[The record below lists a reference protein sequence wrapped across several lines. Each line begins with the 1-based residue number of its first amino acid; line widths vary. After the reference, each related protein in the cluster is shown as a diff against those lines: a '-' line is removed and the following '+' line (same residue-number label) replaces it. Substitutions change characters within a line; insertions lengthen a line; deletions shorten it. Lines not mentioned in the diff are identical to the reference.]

1 MRNITRKLVLSAG
14 VSVIALG
21 GMAFSAQAEDTK
33 APAAAKKSDDSV
45 LVVTARRKALK
56 NAIEIKKSSDTIVDS
71 IVADEAGQLPDTSIT
86 EVLQR
91 VPGVTL
97 SRFSTQSGGT
107 PSFQIEGTGI
117 SVRGL
122 PYNASTLNGRQVFS
136 ASGASAIQWQEV
148 TPELGAG
155 VDIYKASRAD
165 LIEGGTSSID
175 LRTRMPFDYKKPTF
189 DMSLGASYGDQI
201 KKTSPN
207 MSALFTK
214 RFDTNIGEI
223 GFLVDGAYSKYYS
236 EDSDAQMGPYLSEND
251 PNRDS
256 SPGAF
261 DGKALVP
268 TGYGWSQSK
277 HDRDR
282 YGLYVA
288 AQWKPSDDFT
298 YSSTFFYSQYRNK
311 DLSHSGSW
319 SYGPTAS
326 AENIPVHPDSQ
337 GKCPTPVSKADCVDA
352 TFDANGAMT
361 AGSIYVGATGD
372 TGGPVFGWGGNGWL
386 FSALPKGDPAYEW
399 IWGESW
405 SPDAGH
411 NASNTILTADCR
423 TKYGALDSSSP
434 NIDWGKWAQPGMF
447 YCQSTNNSSGATGLR
462 LGANTSAGQGN
473 SATMDFSNSFVWTP
487 NDHMRV
493 KGALQYVRSINKSVS
508 MYTGITQDDPNLSSA
523 SFDVRNDVPV
533 LGGFDATALANTKT
547 AYFSQMSYNGNHN
560 NGAML
565 AANFDV
571 DYNFGDDHFFKSVSF
586 GARVTSRRERDNF
599 EGTYW
604 APLAEDWVSYPS
616 PAMQTTGKESQSR
629 AYLAGP
635 NAITGPYWVKD
646 DPNTPAVE
654 GDTFSEYVLDAN
666 GHKIADSSDGSGTG
680 YKTQQVTKDI
690 HVTPYGTVSSADY
703 QLYGFPGFFAGKT
716 PSPGTVI
723 TPSDALMQSFNW
735 QHLASISTDATQD
748 AVNAA
753 RCAADPNALACD
765 SHPGHWTPQQYWDK
779 NIDQGL
785 GIVNSTASNKA
796 IYLETKFGSDGFW
809 FVPAFTGNMGLRY
822 VVNHLTSEGNFRVNS
837 AKDFYLNPACAGIA
851 LAISAPGGL
860 PANLGCHLYQVP
872 VSSEPRTLDYGYAR
886 LLPSFNLKFALP
898 HKLTLRLAGSQ
909 NMSMPNLND
918 VRAGGTVSPGLIETQ
933 TANGTVDYLWTMTS
947 NTGSNR
953 KPVMFTSGDVS
964 LEWYP
969 KDGAYAY
976 LDVFGKE
983 LRDQDLYTSYFETH
997 DTPLIDKTTGQT
1009 VTVSLPWFY
1018 QSNLSAHKAAEIKGF
1033 ELGGRT
1039 FFDFLPAPFDGFGVS
1054 GSVTYVDSRNP
1065 AILANSVVG
1074 PYIPDNSGKTNNNG
1088 PVQGNPNTDFKTM
1101 PYFGMA
1107 RWSYNVELYYSKGPF
1122 STRLAYNWHD
1132 KQLLSTNANPTSY
1145 NATGG
1150 NPYTCTSCL
1159 HNGLNGQVYEM
1170 VPLWSA
1176 AAGYLDWS
1184 ADYKINDRM
1193 TMGVSAA
1200 NLTKT
1205 VSKTLQ
1211 EPLPGVFERLDT
1223 YMADQRIN
1231 LYLRM
1236 HY

>member
-1 MRNITRKLVLSAG
+1 MYNKRLKTFLSAG
-14 VSVIALG
+14 VSVLVVATAASA
-21 GMAFSAQAEDTK
+21 AFAQDATTTTNG
-33 APAAAKKSDDSV
+33 AATADKDKKSSDSQ
-45 LVVTARRKALK
+45 VVIVTSRRKALK
-56 NAIEIKKSSDTIVDS
+56 TAIDIKKNSDTIVDS
-71 IVADEAGQLPDTSIT
+71 IVADEAGALPDTSIT
-86 EVLQR
+86 EVLSR
-91 VPGVTL
+91 VSGVTL

-155 VDIYKASRAD
+155 VDVYKASRAD

-175 LRTRMPFDYKKPTF
+175 LRTRLPFDYKKPTF
-189 DMSLGASYGDQI
+189 DMSLGTSYGDQI

-207 MSALFTK
+207 VSAVFTK
-214 RFDTNIGEI
+214 RFNTNIGEM
-223 GFLVDGAYSKYYS
+223 GFLVDAAYSKYYS

-282 YGLYVA
+282 YGLYA
-288 AQWKPSDDFT
+288 AGQWKPSDDLTFT
-298 YSSTFFYSQYRNK
+298 STLFYSEYRNK

-319 SYGPTAS
+319 GYTPSAS
-326 AENIPVHPDSQ
+326 AENIPVQPDAS
-337 GKCPTPVSKADCVDA
+337 GNCPSPVSKADCKAA
-352 TFDANGAMT
+352 TFDGKGAMT

-386 FSALPKGDPAYEW
+386 YSALPKGDPAYEW

-405 SPDAGH
+405 SPDFGH
-411 NASNTILTADCR
+411 DASNTILTADCR
-423 TKYGALDSSSP
+423 TKYGSLNSSSP
-434 NIDWGKWAQPGMF
+434 SIDWSKWAQPGMF
-447 YCQSTNNSSGATGLR
+447 NCQSTNNSSGVTGLN
-462 LGANTSAGQGN
+462 LGAGSSAGSGN
-473 SATMDFSNSFVWTP
+473 SATLDFSNSFLWTP
-487 NDHMRV
+487 NAQLRV
-493 KGALQYVRSINKSVS
+493 RGALQYVRSMDKSVS
-508 MYTGITQDDPNLSSA
+508 MSAGTTQSDPNLSSA
-523 SFDVRNDVPV
+523 SFDVRGAVPV
-533 LGGFDATALANTKT
+533 LGGFDATALADTNT
-547 AYFSQMSYNGNHN
+547 AYLNSMSYNGNHN
-560 NGAML
+560 NGSML
-565 AANFDV
+565 AANLDV
-571 DYNFGDDHFFKSVSF
+571 DYNLGDDHFFKSVSF
-586 GARVTSRRERDNF
+586 GARITGRKERDNF

-604 APLAEDWVSYPS
+604 APLNEDWVSYPDPTS
-616 PAMQTTGKESQSR
+616 LTTGAESQAR
-629 AYLAGP
+629 AYLSGP
-635 NAITGPYWVKD
+635 MAITGPYDAK
-646 DPNTPAVE
+646 
-654 GDTFSEYVLDAN
+654 DTFKEYVLDAKGN
-666 GHKIADSSDGSGTG
+666 KIVDTSDTTG
-680 YKTQQVTKDI
+680 FKTQDAKNVNI
-690 HVTPYGTVSSADY
+690 HVTPYDTVKASDY
-703 QLYGFPGFFAGKT
+703 QLYSFPGFFGGRS
-716 PSPGTVI
+716 PSPGTVLL
-723 TPSDALMQSFNW
+723 PSDRLMQAFNW
-735 QHLASISTDATQD
+735 QHLAGISTDATID

-753 RCAADPNALACD
+753 RCAADKNAVACD
-765 SHPGHWTPQQYWDK
+765 SNPGHWTPQTYWDK
-779 NIDQGL
+779 NIDQHL
-785 GIVNSTASNKA
+785 GIVNSNASNEA
-796 IYLETKFGSDGFW
+796 LYVEGKFGSPGNGFI
-809 FVPAFTGNMGLRY
+809 PPFTGNVGLRY

-860 PANLGCHLYQVP
+860 PAGLSCDLYEVP
-872 VSSEPRTLDYGYAR
+872 QSSQPRSLDYGYAR
-886 LLPSFNLKFALP
+886 LLPSFNVKFDLP
-898 HKLTLRLAGSQ
+898 NKLTFRLAGSQ

-918 VRAGGTVSPGLIETQ
+918 VKAGGTVSPGLIETQ
-933 TANGTVDYLWTMTS
+933 TASGSVDYLWTMTS

-953 KPVMFTSGDVS
+953 KPVMFTSGDAS

-969 KDGAYAY
+969 KDGTYAY
-976 LDVFGKE
+976 LDLFGKE

-997 DTPLIDKTTGQT
+997 DTPLLDKTTGKT
-1009 VTVSLPWFY
+1009 VSISLPWFY
-1018 QSNLSAHKAAEIKGF
+1018 QSNLSAHKAAEIRGF

-1039 FFDFLPAPFDGFGVS
+1039 FFDKLPSPFDGFGVS
-1054 GSVTYVDSRNP
+1054 GSVTYVSSKNP

-1074 PYIPDNSGKTNNNG
+1074 PYVPDNSGKTNNSG
-1088 PVQGNPNTDFKTM
+1088 PVPGNSHTDFKTM

-1107 RWSYNVELYYSKGPF
+1107 KWSYNVELYYSKGAF

-1132 KQLLSTNANPTSY
+1132 KQLLSTNANPLAY

-1159 HNGLNGQVYEM
+1159 NNGLSGQVYEM

-1184 ADYKINDRM
+1184 ADYKVNDHVSL
-1193 TMGVSAA
+1193 GISAA

-1223 YMADQRIN
+1223 YVADQRLN
-1231 LYLRM
+1231 AYLRM
-1236 HY
+1236 HF